1 MVTVVPINL
10 VTIPV
15 PSPYCLLN
23 TCVVT
28 YYYFFS
34 FAILGRTDLL
44 THWIAQNQVNQEN
57 RTFFKNNLVIR
68 SKLSRMV
75 LDEGETL
82 VNYPHRIND

>member
-1 MVTVVPINL
+1 MVTVVLINL

-28 YYYFFS
+28 YYYFLS

-57 RTFFKNNLVIR
+57 RTFFKNNLVMR

-75 LDEGETL
+75 LDEGEAL

>member
-1 MVTVVPINL
+1 MVTVVLINL

-23 TCVVT
+23 TYVVT
-28 YYYFFS
+28 NYYFFS

-44 THWIAQNQVNQEN
+44 THWIVQNQVNQEN
-57 RTFFKNNLVIR
+57 RTFFLNNLVMR

-75 LDEGETL
+75 LDEGEAPL
-82 VNYPHRIND
+82 NYPHRIND

>member
-1 MVTVVPINL
+1 MVTVVLINL

-28 YYYFFS
+28 YYFFFS

-57 RTFFKNNLVIR
+57 RTFFFK
-68 SKLSRMV
+68 
-75 LDEGETL
+75 
-82 VNYPHRIND
+82 